1 MPAPIMG
8 QVRTN
13 AVAIISLVVAL
24 SSFSY
29 STWRNERTEHNRT
42 LRQSSFELLTSLGE
56 LQQVVYHA
64 HYDHDRDRG
73 NPRTG
78 WVYVQT
84 INDFS
89 AAMPGPVP
97 AAAQQLLAVWRDHW
111 EALGVR
117 DADAELIADAIDR
130 CRSEVLAVLRSL
142 N

>member
-1 MPAPIMG
+1 MPASITD
-8 QVRTN
+8 QLRAN
-13 AVAIISLVVAL
+13 AVAIISLTVAL

-29 STWRNERTEHNRT
+29 TTWRNERTEHNRT
-42 LRQSSFELLTSLGE
+42 LRQASFELLTTLGE

-64 HYDHDRDRG
+64 HYDRDKDRG

-84 INDFS
+84 ITDFS
-89 AAMPGPVP
+89 AAMPTPVP
-97 AAAQQLLAVWRDHW
+97 ATAEQLLSVWREHW

-117 DADAELIADAIDR
+117 DADAELISDAVER
-130 CRSEVLAVLRSL
+130 CRAEVLIVLKSL